1 MCSVHWRTWKPVKM
15 RRRPRAYKD
24 LTQRQS
30 DDGSGSQ
37 TKVWLAAALHHL
49 FNWTMAAAAA
59 YTTGALLWT
68 SKSYLCWIKQ
78 RIENR
83 EKKQEKNEM
92 NFQPAVCCLFLV
104 NE

>member
-1 MCSVHWRTWKPVKM
+1 M

-24 LTQRQS
+24 LTPQRQSS

-59 YTTGALLWT
+59 KGSTIRMYTT
-68 SKSYLCWIKQ
+68 S
-78 RIENR
+78 
-83 EKKQEKNEM
+83 
-92 NFQPAVCCLFLV
+92 LV
-104 NE
+104 LSSEPPNPIYTE

>member
-1 MCSVHWRTWKPVKM
+1 M

-24 LTQRQS
+24 LTPQRQSS

-59 YTTGALLWT
+59 KGFTIRIYTT
-68 SKSYLCWIKQ
+68 S
-78 RIENR
+78 
-83 EKKQEKNEM
+83 
-92 NFQPAVCCLFLV
+92 LV
-104 NE
+104 LSSEPPNPIYTE